1 MRLPRKKLEA
11 NIPSV
16 AMGDIA
22 FLLLI
27 FFVILARAQND
38 DHIPWQ
44 PATADEVVQTSAT
57 AASVTIDTDHKLHLN
72 GKPIASGALA
82 AALQQLLAQRPAG
95 ERQVHLK
102 VDREATA
109 PTFEPVIEA
118 ISEAGGE
125 IVHILEPESS
135 SPEN

>member
-1 MRLPRKKLEA
+1 MKLPRKKFEA

-44 PATADEVVQTSAT
+44 PANAEDLTQAPAT
-57 AASVTIDTDHKLHLN
+57 AATVTIDTDFKLHLN
-72 GKPIASGALA
+72 GRPISTGELAGALGA
-82 AALQQLLAQRPAG
+82 ILADRPAG
-95 ERQVHLK
+95 GRTVHLK

-109 PTFEPVIEA
+109 PTFEPIIEA
-118 ISEAGGE
+118 VSLAGGE
-125 IVHILEPESS
+125 IVHILEPESE
-135 SPEN
+135 PQ